1 MLGHGLAMPNQNAAV
16 AGLTPAW
23 TTFDLRVFLY
33 NRRIILEREEF
44 SGFFLEGKEMMQ
56 KIPKDEELL
65 YRPQPDL
72 RLPYFFWP
80 PLDRE
85 ALTPAP
91 HPFPLFLV
99 TLREG

>member
-1 MLGHGLAMPNQNAAV
+1 MPNQNAAV

-65 YRPQPDL
+65 
-72 RLPYFFWP
+72 
-80 PLDRE
+80 
-85 ALTPAP
+85 
-91 HPFPLFLV
+91 
-99 TLREG
+99 